1 MTLRFWHGPLM
12 WSPHQ
17 GTDTK
22 QNIPRCF
29 AIVMSD
35 FNQQGKLLQQKKYL
49 DKKTD
54 KSGEDRDGGRGMKY
68 EK

>member
-1 MTLRFWHGPLM
+1 
-12 WSPHQ
+12 
-17 GTDTK
+17 
-22 QNIPRCF
+22 
-29 AIVMSD
+29 MSD